1 MHGTAARPPGGRVS
15 TTAATA
21 AATTLDELD
30 LALVNALQLAPRAPW
45 SQLAGPLG
53 VDAATLSRRWS
64 RLRDSG
70 AAWVTCYSAAGQVV
84 FGSLAFVEV
93 TCAPQ
98 AREPLAARLAAQPHA
113 VSVELVAGSCD
124 LLLTVAAASTRMMS
138 DFVLSLARYPEI
150 TGTRTH
156 LVQRLHQE
164 GSQWR
169 LDALSREQQRD
180 LEHDVSGS
188 ADRIL
193 NADERALML
202 LLAEDG
208 RRPVAALADRLGR
221 PESTV
226 RRLLAGVLGGGKA
239 TLRCEAAHLH
249 AGWRSTA
256 TLWMAAPPT
265 ELEAAAEE
273 LTLLRDT
280 RLSASVASEANLAAV
295 VWMHGMDDLSRYEAR
310 IGARFPALRVLNRAV
325 TLRWVKRMGRL
336 LDEEGR
342 SVECVPMDVW
352 RPVPTP

>member
-1 MHGTAARPPGGRVS
+1 MHETAAHPGPEADRPLG
-15 TTAATA
+15 ATQG
-21 AATTLDELD
+21 ATTLDELD

-93 TCAPQ
+93 NCAPQ
-98 AREPLAARLAAQPHA
+98 ARERLAARLAGHPHA

-138 DFVLSLARYPEI
+138 EYVLSLARDPDI

-169 LDALSREQQRD
+169 LDALSREQQRG
-180 LEHDVSGS
+180 LEHDTTGS
-188 ADRIL
+188 ADRIVTP
-193 NADERALML
+193 DERALML
-202 LLAEDG
+202 ALAEDG
-208 RRPVAALADRLGR
+208 RRPVATLAALLGR

-239 TLRCEAAHLH
+239 VLRCEAAHLH
-249 AGWRSTA
+249 AGWRTTA

-273 LTLLRDT
+273 LTQLRDT
-280 RLSASVASEANLAAV
+280 RLSASVASEANLVGV

-310 IGARFPALRVLNRAV
+310 VGAKFPALRVLNRAV
-325 TLRWVKRMGRL
+325 TLRWIKRMGRL
-336 LDEEGR
+336 LDGEGR
-342 SVECVPMDVW
+342 SVGCVPMDVW
-352 RPVPTP
+352 QPVSAT